1 MRPRKVFFSHASSDR
16 KVADKIVTTLRA
28 ARIKVWYSKIHLKG
42 AQQWHAEIGV
52 ALRRCDWFLLLLT
65 PAAVRSKWVERELI
79 YALRHDR
86 YNAHIVPALFKSCD
100 YEQLSWTLGG
110 IQLIDLRRDF
120 ASGLKDLLELW
131 HAAPKK
137 RHPK

>member
-1 MRPRKVFFSHASSDR
+1 MKPREVFFSHASPDR
-16 KVADKIVTTLRA
+16 KTADKIAATLRA
-28 ARIKVWYSKIHLKG
+28 AGIKVWYSKTHLKG

-65 PAAVRSKWVERELI
+65 PAAVKSRWVERELI

-86 YNAHIVPALFKSCD
+86 YHDHIAPLLCKTCD
-100 YEQLSWTLGG
+100 HEQLSWTLGG
-110 IQLIDLRRDF
+110 IQMIDLRDNL
-120 ASGLKDLLELW
+120 ASGLKNLLELW

-137 RHPK
+137 WHSK